1 MTHGRSPVI
10 RMRAGGAKMLKLR
23 EEAATAARRARREL
37 ALVLPVA
44 IAIVVVS
51 EHRRDWF
58 PGLSTEIQAL
68 SAVAIVL
75 LGTMLARDLGRA
87 FAPQLLGRLGPE
99 TAATVGFGMRLVSML
114 ALILLALRIA
124 GLPPQTLAFGGAAAA
139 VVLGLAAQQTLG
151 NLFAGTVMLST
162 RPFRIGER
170 VRFQGGNLAGQLEG
184 TVVSLGLLYIEMA
197 DGPNRVMVPNAAA
210 LACAVTP
217 LRDVDAV
224 DFEARLRAGT
234 RPSAVQRL
242 LDEHVQV
249 ETRGRPHIDLRGV
262 DDDEVVVR
270 ISATPENPD
279 EGWLLADQVI
289 AAVGPVTRDELTA
302 EHAVVR
308 TAEHQAVQRPDRRE
322 ERSEVASSA

>member
-1 MTHGRSPVI
+1 MTQARNPVL
-10 RMRAGGAKMLKLR
+10 RMRAGGAKMLRLR
-23 EEAATAARRARREL
+23 EEAAAAARRARREL
-37 ALVLPVA
+37 
-44 IAIVVVS
+44 IVVAPALAAIIVVS
-51 EHRRDWF
+51 SHRREWF
-58 PGLSTEIQAL
+58 PSLSTEIQVL
-68 SAVAIVL
+68 SALGIIVI
-75 LGTMLARDLGRA
+75 GTMLARDLGRA

-99 TAATVGFGMRLVSML
+99 TAATVGFGLRLLAML
-114 ALILLALRIA
+114 MLILVALRIA

-151 NLFAGTVMLST
+151 NLFAGTVMLSS

-184 TVVSLGLLYIEMA
+184 TVVSLGLLYVELA

-234 RPSAVQRL
+234 RPSDVQRL
-242 LDEHVQV
+242 LDEEVSV
-249 ETRGRPHIDLRGV
+249 ATRGRPHIELRSL

-270 ISATPENPD
+270 ITCTPEDPD
-279 EGWLLADQVI
+279 EGWLLADEVI
-289 AAVGPVTRDELTA
+289 AAVNQFTHEQLTA
-302 EHAVVR
+302 EHAVVH
-308 TAEHQAVQRPDRRE
+308 TGEHQTVSMA
-322 ERSEVASSA
+322 

>member
-1 MTHGRSPVI
+1 MTQGAGPAI
-10 RMRAGGAKMLKLR
+10 RMRAGGAKMLRLR
-23 EEAATAARRARREL
+23 EEAAAAARRARREL
-37 ALVLPVA
+37 AIVAPAA

-51 EHRRDWF
+51 ANRREWF

-68 SAVAIVL
+68 SALAIVL

-99 TAATVGFGMRLVSML
+99 TAATVGFGLRLLAML

-210 LACAVTP
+210 LACAMTP

-234 RPSAVQRL
+234 RPSEVQRL
-242 LDEHVQV
+242 LDAHVEV
-249 ETRGRPHIDLRGV
+249 ATRGRPHIDLRAV
-262 DDDEVVVR
+262 DDEEVLVR
-270 ISATPENPD
+270 ITATPENAD
-279 EGWLLADQVI
+279 EGWMLADQVI
-289 AAVGPVTRDELTA
+289 AAIAPVTRDELTA

-308 TAEHQAVQRPDRRE
+308 TAEHRVVECPR
-322 ERSEVASSA
+322 SSAR